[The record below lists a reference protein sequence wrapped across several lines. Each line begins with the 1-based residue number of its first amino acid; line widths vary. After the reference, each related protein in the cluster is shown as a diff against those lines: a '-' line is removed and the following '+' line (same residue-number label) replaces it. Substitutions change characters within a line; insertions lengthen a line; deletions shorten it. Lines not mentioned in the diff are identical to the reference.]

1 MLHQAVCNQLRLEST
16 DSMGSTVDS
25 MLDQNIQPWI
35 IEDDSETCWRTR
47 LSSTGNKSN
56 EIARWAEMLKRMR
69 ARAPGIGIPSM
80 KVEGEGNDAVWLT
93 KMSMRYLQRVF
104 LGAKRTLGLREQG
117 KSARQIVVFHWIVAH
132 LYEC

>member
-1 MLHQAVCNQLRLEST
+1 
-16 DSMGSTVDS
+16 MGSTVDS

-104 LGAKRTLGLREQG
+104 GEQ
-117 KSARQIVVFHWIVAH
+117 SAH
-132 LYEC
+132 